1 MTLSSSSD
9 RAVRRGAAGSTADPA
24 RPRTLVWD
32 APVRIGHWL
41 MVLCF
46 AGAWLT
52 AESER
57 WQLAHL
63 TLGYTMGGLVAFRI
77 AWGLIGTRH
86 ARFASF
92 IRGPQA
98 VVAYLRSLL
107 AGTPQHHTG
116 HNPAGALS
124 VVALLLLA
132 IAVTFSGWAADGG
145 PDHWLKE
152 VHEAAASVMLA
163 MVMLHVAAVAVS
175 SWLHRENLVRG
186 MVNGRKHARPGD
198 GIKRAWR
205 SVGALMLVAV
215 LGFWW
220 LQSTTPN
227 LDAGATGLHAGW
239 RTMADHD
246 DGDD

>member
-9 RAVRRGAAGSTADPA
+9 RAVRPGAVGPTADPA
-24 RPRTLVWD
+24 RPRALVWD

-41 MVLCF
+41 VVLCF

-57 WQLAHL
+57 WQLAHV
-63 TLGYTMGGLVAFRI
+63 TLGSTLGGLIAFRI
-77 AWGLIGTRH
+77 AWGLVGTRH

-92 IRGPQA
+92 IRGPRA
-98 VVAYLRSLL
+98 VASYLRSLV
-107 AGTPQHHTG
+107 GPRPQHHTG

-132 IAVTFSGWAADGG
+132 IAVTLSGWAATAG

-152 VHEAAASVMLA
+152 LHEAAASVMLA
-163 MVMLHVAAVAVS
+163 MVTLHVAAVAVS
-175 SWLHRENLVRG
+175 SWLHRENLVRA
-186 MVNGRKHARPGD
+186 MFSGRKHALPGD

-220 LQSTTPN
+220 QQWSAPDLN
-227 LDAGATGLHAGW
+227 ARAVGLHAAW